1 VADSANDV
9 EALRL
14 SATGASAS
22 SIKSSMRIDRFT
34 SLFEW
39 QMHAPTGAGSEYL
52 RFNYIDVGSAAISIL
67 NLTRAGNVGI
77 GTPTPS
83 TKMQVRGA
91 AGVGGFFDASGIAGS
106 EIEIL
111 PAGGCVRTFMH
122 TGATIWNS
130 AGSAAAQAAQ
140 SIAVPGSGSTD
151 LVMSGALTLR
161 VYSTGRVTILRTSG
175 TNTYTVAFAYV
186 AI

>member
-1 VADSANDV
+1 LGWN
-9 EALRL
+9 RL
-14 SATGASAS
+14 NLQS
-22 SIKSSMRIDRFT
+22 
-34 SLFEW
+34 
-39 QMHAPTGAGSEYL
+39 PTGVVGLSIGQDATHNLLAFWDYNAVAGS
-52 RFNYIDVGSAAISIL
+52 AIGRIETYGGNNPVAL
-67 NLTRAGNVGI
+67 QVTGGNVGI

-83 TKMQVRGA
+83 TKMQVRGSV
-91 AGVGGFFDASGIAGS
+91 GVGGFFDASGIAAT

-140 SIAVPGSGSTD
+140 NVAVPGSGSSD